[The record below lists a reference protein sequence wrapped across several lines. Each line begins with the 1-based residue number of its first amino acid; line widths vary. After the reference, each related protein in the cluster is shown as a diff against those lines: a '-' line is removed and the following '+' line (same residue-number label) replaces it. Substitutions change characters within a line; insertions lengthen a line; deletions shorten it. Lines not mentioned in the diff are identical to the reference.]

1 MPTQPTPVR
10 PCITGRKF
18 KHLGSWLLKWID
30 PLPAIAVLCGMMLV
44 GTGCASMKPTESGFL
59 SSYTG
64 MTKGASDKVRQVAPA
79 PNTLSGIESILV
91 ERPKWLAT
99 SGGGANFAQAQR
111 DSVLTALEEAL
122 KDELGKLKPIND
134 RHAQRPLV
142 VRAAVTDAARS
153 NPAVNVATSL
163 LIGPVTNGG
172 ATIELEAIGPDGNR
186 VAAMVFADT
195 GGVLDLLDAYSEAGH
210 ARQVTRRA
218 AAEFRE
224 LLSRADATPDKAN
237 K

>member
-1 MPTQPTPVR
+1 MLTPRKPVR
-10 PCITGRKF
+10 TCTPGRIL
-18 KHLGSWLLKWID
+18 KHPGHWLLARLKT
-30 PLPAIAVLCGMMLV
+30 LPGIAVLCGMMLV
-44 GTGCASMKPTESGFL
+44 GTVCASMKPTESGFL
-59 SSYTG
+59 SSYAG
-64 MTKGASDKVRQVAPA
+64 LSKGESDNVRQVAPA
-79 PNTLSGIESILV
+79 PNALIGIESILV

-99 SGGGANFAQAQR
+99 SGGGANFEQEQR

-122 KDELGKLKPIND
+122 KEELGKIKPIKD
-134 RHAQRPLV
+134 RGGERPLV

-172 ATIELEAIGPDGNR
+172 ATIELEAIGPDGKR
-186 VAAMVFADT
+186 VAAMVYADT
-195 GGVLDLLDAYSEAGH
+195 GGILDLLDAYSEAGH

-224 LLSRADATPDKAN
+224 LLARPGTGGDHSRR
-237 K
+237 